1 MLAEEV
7 EETGAKR
14 YVYIKLGL
22 DPFRHA
28 FNYECMAHRLF
39 AETLFPEL
47 LQQLS

>member
-1 MLAEEV
+1 MLAEEG

-22 DPFRHA
+22 DHFRHD
-28 FNYECMAHRLF
+28 FYYECMAPQLF

-47 LQQLS
+47 LQ